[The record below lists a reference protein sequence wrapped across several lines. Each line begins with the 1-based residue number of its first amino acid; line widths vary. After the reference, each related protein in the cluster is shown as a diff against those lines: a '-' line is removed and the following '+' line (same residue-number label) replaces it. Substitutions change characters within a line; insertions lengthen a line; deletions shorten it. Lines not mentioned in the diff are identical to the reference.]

1 MSLDLE
7 YYDWLIVE
15 NGFHPDKNREM
26 ESIFSIGNGKMGQR
40 ANFEE
45 AFSGDSLQGSYIG
58 GVYYPDRTRVGWWK
72 NGYPEYFAKVINA
85 INWIGI
91 DVSINNQELDLAK
104 CRILDFKRT
113 LNMKEGFLERTFRV
127 ELPNG
132 NRVGVHSTRFLSI
145 VDTSA
150 GAIKYSIT
158 AENFDGEITI
168 KPYLDLDVK
177 NEDSNYNEKFWEEE
191 PGEINKEEAI
201 IIGKTKKLD
210 FRVCTAMYSNLFC
223 DGKQLKTE
231 PEPIRKPKYLA
242 WNYKVPVKQNEEVSL
257 YKYVINKSS
266 LDHTEASLVENTS
279 SRLKHIFKKGFQ
291 QMLTEQKEAWAAKWL
306 ESDIRI
312 EGDTAAQQGIRF
324 NIFQLN
330 QTYTGEDERLNIGPK
345 GFTGEKYGGSTY
357 WDTEAYA
364 LPFYLSTAGRE
375 VARNLL
381 LYRYKHL
388 ERAIENAT
396 KLGFNNGAALY
407 PMVTMNGEEC
417 HNEWEITFEE
427 IHRNGAIAFAI
438 FNYIRYTG

>member
-15 NGFHPDKNREM
+15 NGFHPEKNREM
-26 ESIFSIGNGKMGQR
+26 ESIFSLGNGKMGQR

-168 KPYLDLDVK
+168 KP
-177 NEDSNYNEKFWEEE
+177 
-191 PGEINKEEAI
+191 
-201 IIGKTKKLD
+201 
-210 FRVCTAMYSNLFC
+210 
-223 DGKQLKTE
+223 
-231 PEPIRKPKYLA
+231 
-242 WNYKVPVKQNEEVSL
+242 
-257 YKYVINKSS
+257 
-266 LDHTEASLVENTS
+266 
-279 SRLKHIFKKGFQ
+279 
-291 QMLTEQKEAWAAKWL
+291 
-306 ESDIRI
+306 
-312 EGDTAAQQGIRF
+312 
-324 NIFQLN
+324 
-330 QTYTGEDERLNIGPK
+330 
-345 GFTGEKYGGSTY
+345 
-357 WDTEAYA
+357 
-364 LPFYLSTAGRE
+364 
-375 VARNLL
+375 
-381 LYRYKHL
+381 
-388 ERAIENAT
+388 
-396 KLGFNNGAALY
+396 
-407 PMVTMNGEEC
+407 
-417 HNEWEITFEE
+417 
-427 IHRNGAIAFAI
+427 
-438 FNYIRYTG
+438 